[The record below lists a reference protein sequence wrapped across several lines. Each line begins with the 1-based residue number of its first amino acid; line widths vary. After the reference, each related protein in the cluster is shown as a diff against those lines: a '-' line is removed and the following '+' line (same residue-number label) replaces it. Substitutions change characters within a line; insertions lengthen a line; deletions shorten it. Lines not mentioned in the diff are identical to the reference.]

1 MAWDSGSVESILPL
15 HIDADP
21 GAEKN
26 ILIACVE
33 EHSNDH
39 ILTGAIATKEVLAW
53 VLAYCLILC
62 SLIYLLQMTTYTL
75 G

>member
-1 MAWDSGSVESILPL
+1 MAWESDSVESILPL

-21 GAEKN
+21 VAEKS

-39 ILTGAIATKEVLAW
+39 ILTGAITTKEVLAW
-53 VLAYCLILC
+53 VFTYCRMLC
-62 SLIYLLQMTTYTL
+62 SLICHCR
-75 G
+75 